1 MQLRALRTEAET
13 AMPDGYTVVVL
24 DDRLYEALRCALDRS
39 AVVVT
44 ARPQPPRLTALPPA
58 PAAAPTTVVDPLTDR
73 EAEVLR
79 LLAEGLSNAE
89 IAQRLFLSSATVKC
103 HVASVLRKL
112 GVRDRVQA
120 VVAAFRG
127 GLASDQ

>member
-1 MQLRALRTEAET
+1 VELRALSTET
-13 AMPDGYTVVVL
+13 ATAVPDGCTVVVL
-24 DDRLYEALRCALDRS
+24 DDCLYTALRRALERS
-39 AVVVT
+39 T
-44 ARPQPPRLTALPPA
+44 PSRPRLAVLPPA
-58 PAAAPTTVVDPLTDR
+58 PVDPLTDR

-103 HVASVLRKL
+103 HVAQVLRKL

-120 VVAAFRG
+120 VVAAFRR
-127 GLASDQ
+127 GLCG